1 VPSLLAACSLR
12 PAGSFSAAS
21 ALVPEFVPGDAS
33 RVSSTL
39 PAVAAAATPFVPRS
53 GAGQQVPAAPQGQ
66 SVTFMRGATRG
77 GVPVTPG
84 ASAGAAQG
92 SAGLPDEEDLF
103 HGLAGDMQQRM
114 HLHQALGGQAQ
125 ALRALVQ
132 ADGAAL
138 FVPRVQSGA
147 DAAAA
152 AVGPLGPG
160 MGALPPPRRLAGAA
174 NPHGR
179 VPHGGRF
186 SSDALRSE
194 LARRSALCGAQLA
207 PGSEEAERTPAML
220 HTFHSVVPLEEEL
233 AEEAP
238 SPCLGLRT
246 ALFKGVSSADGS
258 AAALRRLDSSV
269 VPPSAGVVGAA
280 AEVVQRWSP
289 LGGHPALCTLRG
301 AFVADDGSGD
311 GGSALYVVHDYL
323 PGAISLAQAHLQAGC
338 PPCVEDALWAAAT
351 QLAGAL
357 AAIHAAGLA
366 ARPPALAPTKV
377 LLATGGRLWL
387 SACGLPDLLAGQGAP
402 GTPRPVGNELRSLQ
416 RGDLVALGH
425 LLLALGCGPR
435 PPGGRPSL
443 HTLQHRVSPRL
454 TSLVAALLD
463 GEAGLSDTSQ
473 LAAALGEAALGAL
486 ANAHAAQDALLAE
499 LAREAENGRQ
509 LRLLAKLGFVLRHGG
524 SGTEGGGGE
533 SGDVYLLRLFRDHA
547 LAAGAGQDG
556 APAMDWG
563 ALYEAL
569 NKLDAG
575 VPERIQLLSRDEASI
590 LVASYQDLKSCA
602 ERAYAQLEQQQI
614 RAQQGGGWQAE

>member
-1 VPSLLAACSLR
+1 M
-12 PAGSFSAAS
+12 
-21 ALVPEFVPGDAS
+21 PGDTSRLAS
-33 RVSSTL
+33 TPSL
-39 PAVAAAATPFVPRS
+39 PAVAASAPPFMPRTGS
-53 GAGQQVPAAPQGQ
+53 GAGQLLPQGGAQ
-66 SVTFMRGATRG
+66 PVTFMRGATRG
-77 GVPVTPG
+77 GVPVMPG
-84 ASAGAAQG
+84 ASAAAQG
-92 SAGLPDEEDLF
+92 SAALPEEEDLF
-103 HGLAGDMQQRM
+103 HSLAGDVQQRM
-114 HLHQALGGQAQ
+114 HLRTVSDGQAPG
-125 ALRALVQ
+125 LRALVQ
-132 ADGAAL
+132 ADGAPL
-138 FVPRVQSGA
+138 FVPTSMSGA

-160 MGALPPPRRLAGAA
+160 MAALPPATSRRPAGGAP
-174 NPHGR
+174 PHGR
-179 VPHGGRF
+179 APHGGRF
-186 SSDALRSE
+186 ISDTLRSE
-194 LARRSALCGAQLA
+194 LARRSALSGAQLA
-207 PGSEEAERTPAML
+207 PGSEEAERTPVML

-246 ALFKGVSSADGS
+246 ALFKGVSTADGS
-258 AAALRRLDSSV
+258 PAALRRLDSSV
-269 VPPSAGVVGAA
+269 VPPSAAVVGAA
-280 AEVVQRWSP
+280 AEVVQRWAP
-289 LGGHPALCTLRG
+289 LAGHPALCPLRG
-301 AFVADDGSGD
+301 AFAADDGSGD

-323 PGAISLAQAHLQAGC
+323 PGAVSLAQAHLQTGC
-338 PPCVEDALWAAAT
+338 PPCSEDALWAAAT

-357 AAIHAAGLA
+357 AAIHGAGLA
-366 ARPPALAPTKV
+366 ARPPALAPSKV
-377 LLATGGRLWL
+377 LLSTGGRLWL

-402 GTPRPVGNELRSLQ
+402 GTPRPGSDALRSLQ

-443 HTLQHRVSPRL
+443 HALQHRASPRL

-463 GEAGLSDTSQ
+463 GEGGISDTAQ

-486 ANAHAAQDALLAE
+486 ANAHAAQDALLGE

-524 SGTEGGGGE
+524 EGGAGE

-556 APAMDWG
+556 SPAMDWG

-575 VPERIQLLSRDEASI
+575 VPERIQLLSTDEASV

-602 ERAYAQLEQQQI
+602 ERAYAQLEQQT
-614 RAQQGGGWQAE
+614 RSAGEWQ